1 MSEARRMQCLQL
13 AIETCAYEGVSVQT
27 LLEAAE
33 KFDAYVRGD
42 RLALAMAKDA
52 VPLGSTMVL
61 RPMTA
66 GTGGGG
72 GSKDFK
78 VLK

>member
-42 RLALAMAKDA
+42 RLALAMTKPTDA
-52 VPLGSTMVL
+52 AAMKEVL
-61 RPMTA
+61 RPI
-66 GTGGGG
+66 TGN
-72 GSKDFK
+72 F
-78 VLK
+78 VR